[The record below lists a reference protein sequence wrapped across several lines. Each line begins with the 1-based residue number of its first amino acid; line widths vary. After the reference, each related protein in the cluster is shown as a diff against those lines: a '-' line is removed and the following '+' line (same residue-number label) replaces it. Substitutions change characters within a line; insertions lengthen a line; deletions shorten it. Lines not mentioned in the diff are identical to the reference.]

1 MAKLDIALNLTL
13 KNEGFYGNDA
23 SDTGGE
29 TLWGI
34 ARNKEQNWPGWE
46 IVDSLRG
53 HDDFPSCLKENAQ
66 LLQMRQEVYDRE
78 YWKAIKGDSIINQEV
93 ANDLFDKAV
102 NMGVHQAVVLCQRSL
117 DMPETGKMDSSTL
130 NILNTNNP
138 YA

>member
-1 MAKLDIALNLTL
+1 MAKFEIALDGTL
-13 KNEGFYGNDA
+13 KNEGFYGNDP

-34 ARNKEQNWPGWE
+34 ARKPNPKWVGWP
-46 IVDSLRG
+46 IVDSLKNED
-53 HDDFPSCLKENAQ
+53 HFPQCLKENSELFEARD
-66 LLQMRQEVYDRE
+66 LFYRE
-78 YWKAIKGDSIINQEV
+78 AFWNVIKGDDIINQEV

-117 DMPETGKMDSSTL
+117 DVPETGKMDSSTL
-130 NILNTNNP
+130 NVLNTNNP

>member
-1 MAKLDIALNLTL
+1 MAKLDIALKLTL
-13 KNEGFYGNDA
+13 KNEGFYGNDP

-34 ARNKEQNWPGWE
+34 ARNKEKDWPGWA

-53 HDDFPSCLKENAQ
+53 HNDFPSCLKENVQ
-66 LLQMRQEVYDRE
+66 LLQMRHEVYNRE
-78 YWKAIKGDSIINQEV
+78 YWNPIKGDNIINQEV

-117 DMPETGKMDSSTL
+117 EIPETGKMDSSTL
-130 NILNTNNP
+130 NILNINNP
-138 YA
+138 FA